1 MSHILQFVDV
11 IGKYA
16 VDWEGNPLP
25 SRRTWT
31 GKLSCH
37 SGREIWMHSTLP
49 GADSSDFQVFKHYHT
64 NPVWFNKEYSGRMIT
79 ITQKLSY
86 DYRSGMWYYDNT
98 FATA

>member
-16 VDWEGNPLP
+16 TDWEGKSLP

-31 GKLSCH
+31 GRFSSH
-37 SGREIWMHSTLP
+37 SGTQVWMHSTLP

-64 NPVWFNKEYSGRMIT
+64 QPNWFNAEFSGRMIT
-79 ITQKLSY
+79 VTQELKY
-86 DYRSGMWYYDNT
+86 DYHSGMWYYTNT
-98 FATA
+98 VTPA